1 MHPRVA
7 LLLLVSLPVIFL
19 ASVSPS
25 LLWGDDAEL
34 QRIAVTGEV
43 RAIGQSSAASHLLWQ
58 SVASVFVRWTTW
70 LPLDQAGRVTLL
82 SAVASSLAVVPLA
95 FAVRDLLDRS
105 GLDVRARDVGTLVGV
120 VAFGLGHTFWLLSSR
135 PDAYTVQTMLLAV
148 ALWGTVRAG
157 STRQVW
163 IGMAITV
170 SAVVA
175 ALMNH
180 VIIVTSV
187 PGLALLG
194 IARVRPTARQVALA
208 AVGGGSTLAAVLAV
222 AQGLGFPSLALVQ
235 AVISYRPY
243 VPTVRDAILVLGY
256 LTYQFPLT
264 ITFVA
269 FALVPLRRLGVVVS
283 AGIGAMYLGVV
294 ALMLFRYHP
303 EMYVRDQYI
312 FYLPSYLPV
321 AVVIGLGAG
330 WIVEN
335 PPTWV
340 RVRGR
345 WLTAALVA
353 MACAPIAVYPLAAA
367 VAGPI
372 ATRLAPSRVLPG
384 RDPVWYYLWPPK
396 TGYTGARDYVTAAF
410 DALPQ
415 GAIIVADWLPYQP
428 MRYVQA
434 VEGGRPDVRLE
445 MINAGDGRQMAF
457 LRAQPPEAPLF
468 LADVSPAPYY
478 EIDDI
483 RACFDIE
490 AVGVVYRL
498 RRKEGC

>member
-1 MHPRVA
+1 MHPRIVLGFLA
-7 LLLLVSLPVIFL
+7 ALPVISL
-19 ASVSPS
+19 ASAAPS

-34 QRIAVTGEV
+34 QRIAVTGEA

-58 SVASVFVRWTTW
+58 IVASAFVRWTAW
-70 LPLDQAGRVTLL
+70 LPLDEAGRVTLV
-82 SAVASSLAVVPLA
+82 SAIAASLVIIPLALAIRDISGQVGLGPRAAAVGAVVGA
-95 FAVRDLLDRS
+95 F
-105 GLDVRARDVGTLVGV
+105 
-120 VAFGLGHTFWLLSSR
+120 AFGLSHTFWLLASR
-135 PDAYTVQTMLLAV
+135 PDAYTIQVLLLAM
-148 ALWGTVRAG
+148 ALWGAVRTLEGRRAWTGLIAG
-157 STRQVW
+157 
-163 IGMAITV
+163 
-170 SAVVA
+170 VA
-175 ALMNH
+175 SVGLALANH
-180 VIIVTSV
+180 VIILASV
-187 PGLALLG
+187 PGLVTLG
-194 IARVRPTARQVALA
+194 VSNLRLTVRQRLRIVGVSSLI
-208 AVGGGSTLAAVLAV
+208 VGGAIGVTEL
-222 AQGLGFPSLALVQ
+222 LGFPWRALVG
-235 AVISYRPY
+235 AVMSYRPY
-243 VPTVRDAILVLGY
+243 VPSFRDASLVLGY
-256 LTYQFPLT
+256 LAYQFPLS
-264 ITFVA
+264 ITLMG
-269 FALVPLRRLGVVVS
+269 FAWVPLRRLRPAVW
-283 AGIGAMYLGVV
+283 AGLAAMYLGVV
-294 ALMLFRYHP
+294 GLMLFRYHP

-345 WLTAALVA
+345 RLTAALVA

-367 VAGPI
+367 GAGPI

-410 DALPQ
+410 SALPQ
-415 GAIIVADWLPYQP
+415 GAVVVADWLPYQP

-457 LRAQPPEAPLF
+457 LRAQPPEATLF

-498 RRKEGC
+498 RRKGGC

>member
-1 MHPRVA
+1 MGHNGVGLCA
-7 LLLLVSLPVIFL
+7 
-19 ASVSPS
+19 
-25 LLWGDDAEL
+25 
-34 QRIAVTGEV
+34 
-43 RAIGQSSAASHLLWQ
+43 
-58 SVASVFVRWTTW
+58 
-70 LPLDQAGRVTLL
+70 
-82 SAVASSLAVVPLA
+82 
-95 FAVRDLLDRS
+95 DR
-105 GLDVRARDVGTLVGV
+105 V
-120 VAFGLGHTFWLLSSR
+120 VA
-135 PDAYTVQTMLLAV
+135 Y
-148 ALWGTVRAG
+148 
-157 STRQVW
+157 
-163 IGMAITV
+163 
-170 SAVVA
+170 
-175 ALMNH
+175 
-180 VIIVTSV
+180 
-187 PGLALLG
+187 
-194 IARVRPTARQVALA
+194 
-208 AVGGGSTLAAVLAV
+208 
-222 AQGLGFPSLALVQ
+222 
-235 AVISYRPY
+235 
-243 VPTVRDAILVLGY
+243 
-256 LTYQFPLT
+256 
-264 ITFVA
+264 
-269 FALVPLRRLGVVVS
+269 
-283 AGIGAMYLGVV
+283 
-294 ALMLFRYHP
+294 
-303 EMYVRDQYI
+303 
-312 FYLPSYLPV
+312 
-321 AVVIGLGAG
+321 
-330 WIVEN
+330 

-415 GAIIVADWLPYQP
+415 GAVVVADWLPYQP

-457 LRAQPPEAPLF
+457 LTAQPPEAPLF

-498 RRKEGC
+498 RRKGGC